1 MFESTFFAE
10 LSKRV
15 GTLLIEVQ
23 TDGNE
28 LFQGILAR
36 VSGDVL
42 VVVPVGTYPV
52 NSNLIYIQIP
62 SINFVKFL
70 PF

>member
-36 VSGDVL
+36 VSGDTI

-52 NSNLIYIQIP
+52 NSNLIYIKIP